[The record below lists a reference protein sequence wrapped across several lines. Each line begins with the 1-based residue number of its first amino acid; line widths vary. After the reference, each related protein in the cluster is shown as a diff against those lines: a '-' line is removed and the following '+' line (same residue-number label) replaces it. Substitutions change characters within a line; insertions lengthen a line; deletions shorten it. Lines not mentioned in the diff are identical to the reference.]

1 MYRRRQQG
9 SALVVAIF
17 VITVMAVMAAALI
30 KINWSQSDTT
40 TREVLGARA
49 WLAANSGI
57 EWGLNRLFP
66 IGDPSAIGACD
77 NTNPPFA
84 NTADFHDCRITVGCK
99 LVDVTYDGETVSQYH
114 LESTG
119 SCGSGIFEVQRIQ
132 ETWAKRL
139 KP

>member
-9 SALVVAIF
+9 SALIVAIF
-17 VITVMAVMAAALI
+17 VITVMAVMAAALV

-40 TREVLGARA
+40 TREVLGTRA
-49 WLAANSGI
+49 WFAANSGI

-66 IGDPSAIGACD
+66 VGDPNVTGRCD
-77 NTNPPFA
+77 NSNPSFS
-84 NTADFHDCRITVGCK
+84 NFHNCQVAVSCQAID
-99 LVDVTYDGETVSQYH
+99 VDSVIHYH

-119 SCGSGIFEVQRIQ
+119 SCGSGAIKVQRTQ
-132 ETWAKRL
+132 EVWAKRL